1 MRVERLERI
10 LRVAAVERAAREL
23 DLGEDRERGEARGA
37 QHAPRVTEHRL
48 RFLVAPLT
56 DEQLAQVRRGH
67 GSVLPIA
74 RLQAILLSAEIE
86 VGRLDPPAVGVR
98 LDTEVRLGDP
108 SRPDVA
114 ESRIDLDRHPLVH
127 CLLRLAEH
135 LVRAVERGVCA
146 RERSELL
153 HAFCFGGGRQRQRD
167 RLAGTPLQHADL
179 TSQRAAAR
187 PAPRPRPAPRDPPP
201 GVARLRSP

>member
-1 MRVERLERI
+1 MRVSDSSAS
-10 LRVAAVERAAREL
+10 LRVTTVERAPRKL
-23 DLGEDRERGEARGA
+23 DLGEDRERREARGA

-56 DEQLAQVRRGH
+56 DEQLAQVRRSH

-114 ESRIDLDRHPLVH
+114 EGRIDLDRHPLVH
-127 CLLRLAEH
+127 RLLRLAEH
-135 LVRAVERGVCA
+135 LVRAVERGVRA

-153 HAFCFGGGRQRQRD
+153 HAFCFGGGRQRQRN
-167 RLAGTPLQHADL
+167 RFAGTPLQHADL
-179 TSQRAAAR
+179 TAQRQQ
-187 PAPRPRPAPRDPPP
+187 PGLAPRPRPAPRDLPR
-201 GVARLRSP
+201 GVARRQSP